1 MDMREIRSRNLN
13 FVILNRYSLD
23 RASALNLDR
32 YDLLR
37 YLSSFNDV
45 RELDKRRMS
54 LKKRDSGTFLEHLSF
69 WVSGVESHLLFL
81 CKKEKEKEKEK
92 INIYKYRA
100 KLFSSL
106 IE

>member
-54 LKKRDSGTFLEHLSF
+54 LKKKRFGYLFRS
-69 WVSGVESHLLFL
+69 LLFL
-81 CKKEKEKEKEK
+81 GKWCGVALIDFMQKRKRKRKRK
-92 INIYKYRA
+92 NKY
-100 KLFSSL
+100 
-106 IE
+106 IQI

>member
-13 FVILNRYSLD
+13 FVILDRYSFY

-54 LKKRDSGTFLEHLSF
+54 LKKRDSGTFLKHLSF

-81 CKKEKEKEKEK
+81 CKKEKEKEK

>member
-69 WVSGVESHLLFL
+69 WVSGMESPLIFL
-81 CKKEKEKEKEK
+81 YKNK
-92 INIYKYRA
+92 IK
-100 KLFSSL
+100 
-106 IE
+106 